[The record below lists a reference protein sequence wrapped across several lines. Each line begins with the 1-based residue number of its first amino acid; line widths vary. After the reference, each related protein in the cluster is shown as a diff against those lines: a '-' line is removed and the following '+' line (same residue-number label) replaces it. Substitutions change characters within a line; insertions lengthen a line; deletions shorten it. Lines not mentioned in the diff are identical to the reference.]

1 LRRIS
6 IEALN
11 SSPGEL
17 LRLRGELGRGEIAAV
32 PTETYYGFAADP
44 WSESGVQRVVEA
56 KGRESV
62 KALPVLV
69 ADREQLERLG
79 VTASPE
85 TLEPFLRLWPAPLT
99 VVLPIQRPLAASRG
113 AMTLAVRI
121 PAEPRLRRM
130 LSSVGPVTAT
140 SANRSGAPPL
150 DDPDAV
156 ASIFRSAIGVLVDG
170 GRTPGGE
177 PSTLLDATKDP
188 PLVLRAGAF
197 EWRGGRTRAD
207 G

>member
-1 LRRIS
+1 MR
-6 IEALN
+6 
-11 SSPGEL
+11 EL
-17 LRLRGELGRGEIAAV
+17 LGRGGVAV
-32 PTETYYGFAADP
+32 IPTETFYGFAADP

-69 ADREQLERLG
+69 ADREQLGRLG

-85 TLEPFLRLWPAPLT
+85 ALEPYFRLWPAPLT
-99 VVLPIQRPLAASRG
+99 VVLPIEQPLAASRG
-113 AMTLAVRI
+113 ATTLGVRI

-130 LSSVGPVTAT
+130 LASIGPVTAT

-156 ASIFRSAIGVLVDG
+156 ASIFRSVIDVLVDG
-170 GRTPGGE
+170 GKTPGGE
-177 PSTLLDATKDP
+177 PTTILDATKDP
-188 PLVLRAGAF
+188 PRVLRAGVFA
-197 EWRGGRTRAD
+197 WRGGRTSAD